1 MSLSINLA
9 PIDADAAVTA
19 ETRTAKIIE
28 FTKSLG
34 HEDTFLAASKLLFEL
49 KRLNRCKIDADTRI
63 NILEQYR
70 KIINELTDDL
80 EEVFGNAPTPLSKEN
95 NNFAALAE
103 ALWLETGYGYKRA
116 LVDLKH
122 KLINFKGS
130 QQQSLVIYRAIE
142 ALKNEARVNYLTYKT
157 PSESLWSDL
166 HKLYF
171 HALQLSLEAIEVQ
184 EKSAFNNK
192 TINLVYIQTL
202 LMHLANPQR
211 LNKPSIRKLAHYI
224 GGLAKF
230 AQLHGMGYIENP
242 VGVFMIELDSKKPP
256 VPYQK
261 NKNSP
266 NVNTDILLLTVEV
279 ARQIHQQL
287 KYIQNAQRENT
298 EQLPNVGLEVVDE
311 DLLTHLIN
319 YFGTTASRFFPR
331 MEKKQPA
338 ELSVGIEAASILFRT
353 SQRAKD
359 NIISSWEIMNVS
371 PVGYALKTNETHNLA
386 VSVGDLVTI
395 KESANNPPA
404 LGCIVWLNTK
414 VDHMEAGIK
423 LISPSAESVFVK
435 STEEKDLKHAL
446 LLPCIKT
453 LKQPM
458 SIIIER
464 DYVNTGGII
473 NISMSNKASKLKIKQ
488 LIERSPKFDR
498 YEYSLIDDDLS

>member
-9 PIDADAAVTA
+9 PIDTSPTATA
-19 ETRTAKIIE
+19 ETRIAKLAE

-34 HEDTFLAASKLLFEL
+34 HEDTFLAASKLLHEL
-49 KRLNRCKIDADTRI
+49 KRLNRHKVDADTRI
-63 NILEQYR
+63 NLLEHYR
-70 KIINELTDDL
+70 KIIKELTDDL
-80 EEVFGNAPTPLSKEN
+80 EEVFGNAPTPLSEEN
-95 NNFAALAE
+95 NNYAALAE

-130 QQQSLVIYRAIE
+130 QQQSLVIHRALE
-142 ALKNEARVNYLTYKT
+142 ALKNEAKVNYLTYKT
-157 PSESLWSDL
+157 PSEALWADL

-171 HALQLSLEAIEVQ
+171 HALQLSLETIEIQ
-184 EKSAFNNK
+184 DKSTLHNK
-192 TINLVYIQTL
+192 TINLVYIQSL

-211 LNKPSIRKLAHYI
+211 LSKPSIRKLANYI

-261 NKNSP
+261 NKNAP
-266 NVNTDILLLTVEV
+266 NVETDILLLTVEV

-287 KYIQNAQRENT
+287 KYIQNNQSNNT
-298 EQLPNVGLEVVDE
+298 EQLPNVGLEVIDE

-319 YFGTTASRFFPR
+319 YFGSTTSRFFPR
-331 MEKKQPA
+331 TEKKQPA
-338 ELSVGIEAASILFRT
+338 ELSIGLEAASVLFRST
-353 SQRAKD
+353 QRAKE

-371 PVGYALKTNETHNLA
+371 PVGYALKTNDTHNLA
-386 VSVGDLVTI
+386 ITVGDLVSI
-395 KESANNPPA
+395 KESANNPYA
-404 LGCIVWLNTK
+404 LGCIVWINAK
-414 VDHMEAGIK
+414 AEHIEAGIK
-423 LISPSAESVFVK
+423 LISPSAKSVFVK
-435 STEEKDLKHAL
+435 SKGGAELKHAL
-446 LLPCIKT
+446 LLPSIKT

-464 DYVNTGGII
+464 DYANTGDIL
-473 NISMSNKASKLKIKQ
+473 NISMPNDISKLKIQ
-488 LIERSPKFDR
+488 QRIERSPKFDR